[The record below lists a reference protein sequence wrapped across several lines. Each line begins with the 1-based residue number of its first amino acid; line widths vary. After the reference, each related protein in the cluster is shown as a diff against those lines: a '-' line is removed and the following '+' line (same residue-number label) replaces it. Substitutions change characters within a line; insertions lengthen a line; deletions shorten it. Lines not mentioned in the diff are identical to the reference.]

1 LTEINDPRPK
11 REMIGHELAGRPSLR
26 VADRQ
31 RHLDAIRR
39 RPAVKAIRG
48 VLAEAPLAWLL
59 FAVPVAAWMH
69 HARPDSPLLVFV
81 LACVAIVPLA
91 GLLGV
96 STEKLATRVGEGVG
110 GFLNATLGNA
120 AELIIALVA
129 LRAGML
135 DVVKA
140 SLTGSIIGNLLLVLG
155 VAFLAG
161 GLKYPIQTFA
171 TIGART
177 QVGML
182 ALAALAIVVPS
193 VFAVVG
199 DGKMSGQSATFSV
212 VVSVILL
219 AVYLLSLVFMLGTHA
234 KLFRGEEEGPGEGA
248 HGEPWPL
255 GMTIGVMAVVTLLIV
270 WMSEIL
276 VGTVEHAS
284 QALGLSNLFVG
295 VVVVAVVGNAA
306 EHSTAVLV
314 AMRNRMELSIGIAI
328 GSSTQ
333 IALFVT
339 PLLVLLSLFIAP
351 APLSL
356 AFTGVE
362 VFLVLMATFVA
373 SILIVDGKSTWFTGV
388 QLIAVYLVMAITVLA
403 IPA

>member
-1 LTEINDPRPK
+1 MRLVR
-11 REMIGHELAGRPSLR
+11 S
-26 VADRQ
+26 
-31 RHLDAIRR
+31 
-39 RPAVKAIRG
+39 

-59 FAVPVAAWMH
+59 FAVPLAAWMH
-69 HARPDSPLLVFV
+69 HARPESPLLVFV

-96 STEKLATRVGEGVG
+96 STEKLAARVGEGIG

-140 SLTGSIIGNLLLVLG
+140 SLVGSIIGNLMLVLG
-155 VAFLAG
+155 AAFLAG
-161 GLKYPIQTFA
+161 GLKHPVQTFA

-182 ALAALAIVVPS
+182 ALAAMAILVPS
-193 VFAVVG
+193 VFAVAG
-199 DGKMSGQSATFSV
+199 GGKFVAQSVTFSI

-219 AVYLLSLVFMLGTHA
+219 AVYALGLVFTLGTHA
-234 KLFRGEEEGPGEGA
+234 KLFQGEEEASAEV
-248 HGEPWPL
+248 HGEAWPL
-255 GMTIGVMAVVTLLIV
+255 AMTIGVMAVVTLLIV

-284 QALGLSNLFVG
+284 KALGLSNLFVG

-314 AMRNRMELSIGIAI
+314 AMRNRMELAVGIAI

-333 IALFVT
+333 IALFVA
-339 PLLVLLSLFIAP
+339 PLLVLLSLVIAP
-351 APLSL
+351 TPLSL

-388 QLIAVYLVMAITVLA
+388 QLIAVYLVMAITVFA

>member
-1 LTEINDPRPK
+1 MSTVRSIL
-11 REMIGHELAGRPSLR
+11 RET
-26 VADRQ
+26 
-31 RHLDAIRR
+31 
-39 RPAVKAIRG
+39 
-48 VLAEAPLAWLL
+48 PLAWLL
-59 FAVPVAAWMH
+59 FAVPIAAWMH
-69 HARPDSPLLVFV
+69 HARPQSPLLVFA
-81 LACVAIVPLA
+81 LACIAIVPLA
-91 GLLGV
+91 GLLGLA
-96 STEKLATRVGEGVG
+96 TEKLAARVGEGIG

-155 VAFLAG
+155 AAFLAG
-161 GLKYPIQTFA
+161 GLKHPVQSFA

-177 QVGML
+177 QVGMM
-182 ALAALAIVVPS
+182 ALATIAIVVPS
-193 VFAVVG
+193 LLAVVG
-199 DGKMSGQSATFSV
+199 GGALASQSVTFSI

-219 AVYLLSLVFMLGTHA
+219 GVYLLSLVFTLGTHA
-234 KLFRGEEEGPGEGA
+234 HLVRGDGPPADEEA
-248 HGEPWPL
+248 HGTPWSL
-255 GMTIGVMAVVTLLIV
+255 KLAIAVMAVVTLLIV

-276 VGTVEHAS
+276 VGTVEHAAH
-284 QALGLSNLFVG
+284 ALGLTNLFVG

-314 AMRNRMELSIGIAI
+314 AMRNRMELAVGIAV

-333 IALFVT
+333 IALLVA
-339 PLLVLLSLFIAP
+339 PVLVLLSLVIAP

-356 AFTGVE
+356 AFSGVE
-362 VFLVLMATFVA
+362 VLLILMATFVA

-388 QLIAVYLVMAITVLA
+388 QLIAAYLIMAITVFA

>member
-1 LTEINDPRPK
+1 MRLVR
-11 REMIGHELAGRPSLR
+11 S
-26 VADRQ
+26 
-31 RHLDAIRR
+31 
-39 RPAVKAIRG
+39 

-59 FAVPVAAWMH
+59 FAVPLAAWMH
-69 HARPDSPLLVFV
+69 HARPESPLLVFV

-96 STEKLATRVGEGVG
+96 STEKLAARVGEGIG

-140 SLTGSIIGNLLLVLG
+140 SLVGSIIGNLMLVLG
-155 VAFLAG
+155 AAFLAG
-161 GLKYPIQTFA
+161 GLKHSVQTFA

-182 ALAALAIVVPS
+182 ALAAMAILVPS
-193 VFAVVG
+193 VFAVAG
-199 DGKMSGQSATFSV
+199 GGKFVAQSVTFSI

-219 AVYLLSLVFMLGTHA
+219 AVYALSLVFTLGTHA
-234 KLFRGEEEGPGEGA
+234 KLFQGEEEASASEA
-248 HGEPWPL
+248 HGETWPL
-255 GMTIGVMAVVTLLIV
+255 AMTIGVMAVVTLLIV

-284 QALGLSNLFVG
+284 KALGLSNLFVG

-314 AMRNRMELSIGIAI
+314 AMRNRMELAVGIAI

-333 IALFVT
+333 IALFVA
-339 PLLVLLSLFIAP
+339 PLLVLLSLVMAP
-351 APLSL
+351 TPLSL

-388 QLIAVYLVMAITVLA
+388 QLIAVYLVMAITVFA

>member
-1 LTEINDPRPK
+1 MNTIRS
-11 REMIGHELAGRPSLR
+11 ILR
-26 VADRQ
+26 
-31 RHLDAIRR
+31 
-39 RPAVKAIRG
+39 
-48 VLAEAPLAWLL
+48 EAPLAWLL
-59 FAVPVAAWMH
+59 LAVPVAGWLH
-69 HARPDSPLLVFV
+69 HARPQSPLLVFV
-81 LACVAIVPLA
+81 MACIAIVPLA
-91 GLLGV
+91 GLLGLA
-96 STEKLATRVGEGVG
+96 TEKLAARVGEGIG

-155 VAFLAG
+155 AAFLAG
-161 GLKYPIQTFA
+161 GLKHPVQTFA

-177 QVGML
+177 QVGMM
-182 ALAALAIVVPS
+182 ALATIAIVVPS
-193 VFAVVG
+193 ILAVVG
-199 DGKMSGQSATFSV
+199 GGKLVEQSVAFSV

-219 AVYLLSLVFMLGTHA
+219 GVYLLSLVFTLGTHA
-234 KLFRGEEEGPGEGA
+234 HLVHGAEGQPAGEDA
-248 HGEPWPL
+248 HGAPWSL
-255 GMTIGVMAVVTLLIV
+255 ALAIGVMAVVTLLIV

-276 VGTVEHAS
+276 VGTVEHAAH
-284 QALGLSNLFVG
+284 ALGLTNLFVG

-314 AMRNRMELSIGIAI
+314 AMRNRVELAVGIAV

-333 IALFVT
+333 VALLVA
-339 PLLVLLSLFIAP
+339 PVLVLLSLVIAP

-356 AFTGVE
+356 AFSGVE
-362 VFLVLMATFVA
+362 VFLILMATFVA
-373 SILIVDGKSTWFTGV
+373 SILIVDGKSTWYTGV
-388 QLIAVYLVMAITVLA
+388 QLIAAYLIMAITVYA

>member
-1 LTEINDPRPK
+1 MKTVR
-11 REMIGHELAGRPSLR
+11 S
-26 VADRQ
+26 
-31 RHLDAIRR
+31 
-39 RPAVKAIRG
+39 

-59 FAVPVAAWMH
+59 LAVPVTAFVH

-81 LACVAIVPLA
+81 LACIAIIPLA
-91 GLLGV
+91 GLLGLA
-96 STEKLATRVGEGVG
+96 TEKLATRTGEGIG

-155 VAFLAG
+155 AAFLAG
-161 GLKYPIQTFA
+161 GLKHPIQTFA
-171 TIGART
+171 TIGARS
-177 QVGML
+177 QVGMM
-182 ALAALAIVVPS
+182 ALAAIAIIVPS
-193 VFAVVG
+193 VFATVAG
-199 DGKMSGQSATFSV
+199 GKFVAQSASFSV

-219 AVYLLSLVFMLGTHA
+219 AVYLLGLVFTLGTHA
-234 KLFRGEEEGPGEGA
+234 HLFRGDAASDGA
-248 HGEPWPL
+248 AVEHHGTPWSL
-255 GMTIGVMAVVTLLIV
+255 SLAIGVMAVVTLLIV

-276 VGTVEHAS
+276 VATVEQAS
-284 QALGLSNLFVG
+284 HALGLTNLFVG

-306 EHSTAVLV
+306 EHSTAILV
-314 AMRNRMELSIGIAI
+314 AMRNRMELAIGIAI

-333 IALFVT
+333 IALFVA
-339 PLLVLLSLFIAP
+339 PLLVLLSLFVAP

-388 QLIAVYLVMAITVLA
+388 QLIAVYLVMAITVFA

>member
-1 LTEINDPRPK
+1 MRLVR
-11 REMIGHELAGRPSLR
+11 S
-26 VADRQ
+26 
-31 RHLDAIRR
+31 
-39 RPAVKAIRG
+39 

-59 FAVPVAAWMH
+59 FAVPLAAWMH
-69 HARPDSPLLVFV
+69 HARPESPLLVFV

-96 STEKLATRVGEGVG
+96 STEKLAARVGEGIG

-140 SLTGSIIGNLLLVLG
+140 SLVGSIIGNLMLVLG
-155 VAFLAG
+155 AAFLAG
-161 GLKYPIQTFA
+161 GLKHPVQTFA

-182 ALAALAIVVPS
+182 ALAAMAILVPS
-193 VFAVVG
+193 VFAVAG
-199 DGKMSGQSATFSV
+199 GGKFVAQSVTFSI

-219 AVYLLSLVFMLGTHA
+219 AVYALGLVFTLGTHA
-234 KLFRGEEEGPGEGA
+234 KLFQGEEEASAEV
-248 HGEPWPL
+248 HGETWPL
-255 GMTIGVMAVVTLLIV
+255 AMTIGVMAVVTLLIV

-284 QALGLSNLFVG
+284 KALGLSNLFVG

-314 AMRNRMELSIGIAI
+314 AMRNRMELAVGIAI

-333 IALFVT
+333 IALFVA
-339 PLLVLLSLFIAP
+339 PLLVLLSLVMAP
-351 APLSL
+351 TPLSL

-388 QLIAVYLVMAITVLA
+388 QLIAVYLVMAITVFA

>member
-1 LTEINDPRPK
+1 MKI
-11 REMIGHELAGRPSLR
+11 LR
-26 VADRQ
+26 S
-31 RHLDAIRR
+31 
-39 RPAVKAIRG
+39 

-59 FAVPVAAWMH
+59 FAVPLAAWAH

-91 GLLGV
+91 GLLGLA
-96 STEKLATRVGEGVG
+96 TEKLAARVGDAIG

-155 VAFLAG
+155 AAFLAG
-161 GLKYPIQTFA
+161 GLRHPVQTFA
-171 TIGART
+171 TIGVRT
-177 QVGML
+177 QVGMM
-182 ALAALAIVVPS
+182 ALAAIAILVPS
-193 VFAVVG
+193 IFATVSG
-199 DGKMSGQSATFSV
+199 GKFVAQSVNFSV
-212 VVSVILL
+212 VVSVVLL
-219 AVYLLSLVFMLGTHA
+219 AVYLLSLVFTLRTHVN
-234 KLFRGEEEGPGEGA
+234 LFKDADHEDGGETHGA
-248 HGEPWPL
+248 AWPMSL
-255 GMTIGVMAVVTLLIV
+255 TVGVMAVVTLLIV

-276 VGTVEHAS
+276 VATVEHAS
-284 QALGLSNLFVG
+284 KALGLSNLFIG

-306 EHSTAVLV
+306 EHSTAILV
-314 AMRNRMELSIGIAI
+314 AMRNRMELAIGIAL

-333 IALFVT
+333 IALFVA
-339 PLLVLLSLFIAP
+339 PLLVLVSLVMAP

-356 AFTGVE
+356 AFSGVE
-362 VFLVLMATFVA
+362 VFLMLMATFVA

-388 QLIAVYLVMAITVLA
+388 QLIAVYLVMAMTVLA

>member
-1 LTEINDPRPK
+1 MKL
-11 REMIGHELAGRPSLR
+11 L
-26 VADRQ
+26 
-31 RHLDAIRR
+31 
-39 RPAVKAIRG
+39 RG

-59 FAVPVAAWMH
+59 FAVPAAAWMH
-69 HARPDSPLLVFV
+69 HARPDAPLLVFV
-81 LACVAIVPLA
+81 LACIAIIPLA

-96 STEKLATRVGEGVG
+96 ATEKLAARLGEGIG

-155 VAFLAG
+155 AAFLAG
-161 GLKYPIQTFA
+161 GLRHKVQSFA
-171 TIGART
+171 SIGVRT
-177 QVGML
+177 QIGMM
-182 ALAALAIVVPS
+182 ALAAVAILVPS
-193 VFAVVG
+193 IFVIS
-199 DGKMSGQSATFSV
+199 GKSELVAYSVAFSV
-212 VVSVILL
+212 VVSAVLL
-219 AVYLLSLVFMLGTHA
+219 AVYLLGLVFVLGSHA
-234 KLFRGEEEGPGEGA
+234 DLFRGDKAEGGGE
-248 HGEPWPL
+248 HGTPWPTS
-255 GMTIGVMAVVTLLIV
+255 MAVGVMAAVTVLIV

-284 QALGLSNLFVG
+284 AALGLSKLFVG

-314 AMRNRMELSIGIAI
+314 ARRNRMEMAVGIAV

-333 IALFVT
+333 IALFVL
-339 PLLVLLSLFIAP
+339 PLLVLLSLVLAP

-362 VFLVLMATFVA
+362 VFLVLVATFVT
-373 SILIVDGKSTWFTGV
+373 SILLLDGKSTWFTGV
-388 QLIAVYLVMAITVLA
+388 QLIAVYLVMALTVFA

>member
-1 LTEINDPRPK
+1 MRT
-11 REMIGHELAGRPSLR
+11 LR
-26 VADRQ
+26 S
-31 RHLDAIRR
+31 
-39 RPAVKAIRG
+39 

-59 FAVPVAAWMH
+59 FAVPIAAWMH
-69 HARPDSPLLVFV
+69 HSRPDAPLLVFA
-81 LACVAIVPLA
+81 LACIAIVPLA

-96 STEKLATRVGEGVG
+96 ATEKLAARLGEGIG

-155 VAFLAG
+155 AAFLAG
-161 GLKYPIQTFA
+161 GLRHKVQSFA

-177 QVGML
+177 QIGMM
-182 ALAALAIVVPS
+182 ALAALAILVPS
-193 VFAVVG
+193 IFAVTG
-199 DGKMSGQSATFSV
+199 SGEMASRSVTFSV
-212 VVSVILL
+212 AVSAILL
-219 AVYLLSLVFMLGTHA
+219 VVYLLSLVFLLRTHA
-234 KLFRGEEEGPGEGA
+234 DLFHGGERAEN
-248 HGEPWPL
+248 GEPHGMPWPTS
-255 GMTIGVMAVVTLLIV
+255 MTVGVMVAVTLLIV

-284 QALGLSNLFVG
+284 VALGLSKLFVG

-314 AMRNRMELSIGIAI
+314 AMRNRMEMSIGIAV

-333 IALFVT
+333 IALFVA
-339 PLLVLLSLFIAP
+339 PLLVLLSLVMAP

-356 AFTGVE
+356 AFSGVE
-362 VFLVLMATFVA
+362 VFLVLATVFVA

-388 QLIAVYLVMAITVLA
+388 QLIAVYLVMAITVFA

>member
-1 LTEINDPRPK
+1 VVAVR
-11 REMIGHELAGRPSLR
+11 RAAGR
-26 VADRQ
+26 
-31 RHLDAIRR
+31 LDAPS
-39 RPAVKAIRG
+39 RP
-48 VLAEAPLAWLL
+48 E
-59 FAVPVAAWMH
+59 
-69 HARPDSPLLVFV
+69 SPLLVFV

-96 STEKLATRVGEGVG
+96 STEKLAARVGEGIG

-140 SLTGSIIGNLLLVLG
+140 SLVGSIIGNLMLVLG
-155 VAFLAG
+155 AAFLAG
-161 GLKYPIQTFA
+161 GLKHPVQTFA

-182 ALAALAIVVPS
+182 ALAAMAILVPS
-193 VFAVVG
+193 AFAVAG
-199 DGKMSGQSATFSV
+199 GGKFAAQSVTFSI

-219 AVYLLSLVFMLGTHA
+219 AVYALGLVFTLGTHA
-234 KLFRGEEEGPGEGA
+234 KLFQGEEEASAEV
-248 HGEPWPL
+248 HGETWPL
-255 GMTIGVMAVVTLLIV
+255 AMTIGVMAVVTLLIV

-284 QALGLSNLFVG
+284 KALGLSNLFVG

-314 AMRNRMELSIGIAI
+314 AMRNRMELAVGIAI

-333 IALFVT
+333 IALFVA
-339 PLLVLLSLFIAP
+339 PLLVLLSLVIAP
-351 APLSL
+351 TPLSL

-388 QLIAVYLVMAITVLA
+388 QLIAVYVVMAITVFA